1 MSLAGLMQHHP
12 LTTGSLIDHA
22 ARNHG
27 ATEIVSRAARGT
39 IERTNWGDLAMRSRR
54 VATMLR
60 SLGAMA
66 GDRIATLAW
75 NRTAHLELYYGVTA
89 GGMVLHTVNPR
100 LFPDQISYIIGHGGA
115 KIICIDP
122 DLLPILGPVIAGIP
136 GINTVLVLGAEGDIP
151 PSSAL
156 PLLAYETLLDRSAPI
171 PSWPHLDEHVAASLC
186 YTSGTTGDPK
196 GVLYSHRS
204 TVLHAMAACAA
215 DSMALSARDSV
226 LLVTPLF
233 HVNAWGLPF
242 AAAMCGAKLVLPGA
256 MLDGASLHSLL
267 RDESVTFSLGVPTV
281 WFGLLD
287 YLAGHLDE
295 AARTSLDLRR
305 VFAGGAAVPRAL
317 VERFRDLLGVE
328 VIQAWGMTETS
339 PVATVCRPLAKHADT
354 DDDGLLE
361 LRTKQGRAVFGVELR
376 IEDTAGRELP
386 RDGVAAGILKVR
398 GPWVLSAYMG
408 DEAGSALDAGG
419 WFDTGDIARL
429 DADGFLQLT
438 DRAKDMIKSG
448 GEWISSI
455 DLENAAA
462 AHPAVAEAAVIGVPH
477 PRWQERPVMLLRL
490 HDGKRVTTDAMSAFL
505 ATRVA
510 RWWLP
515 DVILIVDELP
525 HTATGKLLKTQ
536 LRERYRDQL
545 WESSTPPR

>member
-122 DLLPILGPVIAGIP
+122 DLLPLLGPVIAGIP

-267 RDESVTFSLGVPTV
+267 RDESVTFSL
-281 WFGLLD
+281 
-287 YLAGHLDE
+287 
-295 AARTSLDLRR
+295 
-305 VFAGGAAVPRAL
+305 
-317 VERFRDLLGVE
+317 
-328 VIQAWGMTETS
+328 
-339 PVATVCRPLAKHADT
+339 
-354 DDDGLLE
+354 
-361 LRTKQGRAVFGVELR
+361 
-376 IEDTAGRELP
+376 
-386 RDGVAAGILKVR
+386 
-398 GPWVLSAYMG
+398 
-408 DEAGSALDAGG
+408 
-419 WFDTGDIARL
+419 
-429 DADGFLQLT
+429 
-438 DRAKDMIKSG
+438 
-448 GEWISSI
+448 
-455 DLENAAA
+455 
-462 AHPAVAEAAVIGVPH
+462 
-477 PRWQERPVMLLRL
+477 
-490 HDGKRVTTDAMSAFL
+490 
-505 ATRVA
+505 
-510 RWWLP
+510 
-515 DVILIVDELP
+515 
-525 HTATGKLLKTQ
+525 
-536 LRERYRDQL
+536 
-545 WESSTPPR
+545 